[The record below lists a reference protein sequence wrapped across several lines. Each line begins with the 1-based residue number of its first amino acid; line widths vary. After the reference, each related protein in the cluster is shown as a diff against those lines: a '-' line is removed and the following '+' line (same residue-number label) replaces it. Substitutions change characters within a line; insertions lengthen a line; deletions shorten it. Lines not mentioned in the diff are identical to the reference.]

1 MRRGRD
7 GAQRDEQAAWD
18 VAKLAAI
25 FILLPHVYERN
36 ISAPQL
42 LERVGIPRLPGDIVI
57 RRGNWTIYI
66 PIATSILLSLIL
78 TLLFALFRR

>member
-1 MRRGRD
+1 MPFSGVGRSLV
-7 GAQRDEQAAWD
+7 
-18 VAKLAAI
+18 VAGVVLLVI
-25 FILLPHVYERN
+25 GVLIL
-36 ISAPQL
+36 L

>member
-1 MRRGRD
+1 MPFSGVGRSLV
-7 GAQRDEQAAWD
+7 
-18 VAKLAAI
+18 VAGVVLLVI
-25 FILLPHVYERN
+25 GVLIL
-36 ISAPQL
+36 L
-42 LERVGIPRLPGDIVI
+42 LERAGIPRLPGDIVI

>member
-1 MRRGRD
+1 MPFSGVGRSLV
-7 GAQRDEQAAWD
+7 
-18 VAKLAAI
+18 VAGVVLLVI
-25 FILLPHVYERN
+25 GVLIL
-36 ISAPQL
+36 L

-66 PIATSILLSLIL
+66 PIATSILLSLVL

>member
-1 MRRGRD
+1 VPFSGVGRSLV
-7 GAQRDEQAAWD
+7 
-18 VAKLAAI
+18 VAGVVLLVI
-25 FILLPHVYERN
+25 GVLIL
-36 ISAPQL
+36 L